1 MTKYLLALL
10 AIALLSVTANAES
23 EEYRVVLK
31 NHIFS
36 PAEIQVPANTLAFL
50 VIENKDASPE
60 EFESKDLHREKIIA
74 AGKTE
79 KIKIGPL
86 NVGSYHFMGAFNP
99 DTAQGVVIV
108 K

>member
-1 MTKYLLALL
+1 MHNFLLALVISLL
-10 AIALLSVTANAES
+10 AMTANAER

-31 NHIFS
+31 NHKFT
-36 PAEIQVPANTLAFL
+36 PVEIQVPADSLLWL

-60 EFESKDLHREKIIA
+60 EFESKDLHREKMIA
-74 AGKTE
+74 AGKTA

-86 NVGSYHFMGAFNP
+86 KTGSYNFMGAFNP
-99 DTAQGVVIV
+99 DTAQGVVIA

>member
-1 MTKYLLALL
+1 MSKYLLALVISLL
-10 AIALLSVTANAES
+10 AAVASAEREAFHVTLE
-23 EEYRVVLK
+23 
-31 NHIFS
+31 NHRFS
-36 PAEIQVPANTLAFL
+36 PAEIQVPANRLLFL
-50 VIENKDASPE
+50 VIENKDAGAE

-86 NVGSYHFMGAFNP
+86 KAGSYHFMGAFNP

>member
-1 MTKYLLALL
+1 MTKYLLALVISLL
-10 AIALLSVTANAES
+10 AMTVNAER

-31 NHIFS
+31 NHKFT
-36 PAEIQVPANTLAFL
+36 PAEIQVPANSLVFL
-50 VIENKDASPE
+50 VIENKDASAE
-60 EFESKDLHREKIIA
+60 EFESRDLHREKIIA
-74 AGKTE
+74 AGKTA

-86 NVGSYHFMGAFNP
+86 KIGTYHFMGAFNP

>member
-1 MTKYLLALL
+1 MHNFLLVLVISLLAQCV
-10 AIALLSVTANAES
+10 SAER

-31 NHIFS
+31 NHMFK
-36 PAEIQVPANTLAFL
+36 PTKIQVPANSLGFL
-50 VIENKDASPE
+50 VVENKDASAE
-60 EFESKDLHREKIIA
+60 EFQSNDLHREKIIA

-86 NVGSYHFMGAFNP
+86 KAGSYHFMGAFNP
-99 DTAQGVVIV
+99 DTAQGVVIA

>member
-1 MTKYLLALL
+1 MHNFLLALMLSLL
-10 AIALLSVTANAES
+10 AVVANADH
-23 EEYRVVLK
+23 EEYRFVLK

-36 PAEIQVPANTLAFL
+36 PAQIQVPVNSLVYL

-60 EFESKDLHREKIIA
+60 EFESRDLHREKIIA
-74 AGKTE
+74 AGKTA

-86 NVGSYHFMGAFNP
+86 KAGSYHFMGAFNS

>member
-1 MTKYLLALL
+1 MHNFLLALVISLL
-10 AIALLSVTANAES
+10 AMTANAER

-31 NHIFS
+31 NHTFT
-36 PAEIQVPANTLAFL
+36 PAEIQVPADSLLWL
-50 VIENKDASPE
+50 VIENKDASAE

-74 AGKTE
+74 AGKTA

-86 NVGSYHFMGAFNP
+86 KIGSYNFMGAFNP
-99 DTAQGVVIV
+99 DTAQGVVIA

>member
-1 MTKYLLALL
+1 MHNFLLALVLSLL
-10 AIALLSVTANAES
+10 AVAANAERV
-23 EEYRVVLK
+23 EYRVVLK
-31 NHIFS
+31 NHLFS
-36 PAEIQVPANTLAFL
+36 PAKVQVPANSLVFL
-50 VIENKDASPE
+50 VIENKDVSAE
-60 EFESKDLHREKIIA
+60 EFQSRDLHREKIIA

-86 NVGSYHFMGAFNP
+86 KAGSYHFMGAFNP

>member
-1 MTKYLLALL
+1 MHNFLLALVISLL
-10 AIALLSVTANAES
+10 AVAASADR

-31 NHIFS
+31 NHTFT
-36 PAEIQVPANTLAFL
+36 PTEIQVPANSLLWL
-50 VIENKDASPE
+50 VIENKDASAE

-74 AGKTE
+74 AGKTA

-86 NVGSYHFMGAFNP
+86 KTGSYKFMGAFNP
-99 DTAQGVVIV
+99 DTAQGVVIA

>member
-1 MTKYLLALL
+1 MIKYLLALVISLL
-10 AIALLSVTANAES
+10 AVAANAER
-23 EEYRVVLK
+23 EEYRLVLK
-31 NHIFS
+31 DHTFS
-36 PAEIQVPANTLAFL
+36 PTQIQVPANSSAFL
-50 VIENKDASPE
+50 VIENKDASAE

-74 AGKTE
+74 AGKTA

-86 NVGSYHFMGAFNP
+86 KAGSYHFMGAFNS

>member
-1 MTKYLLALL
+1 MHNFLLALV
-10 AIALLSVTANAES
+10 ISLLTMAANAER

-31 NHIFS
+31 NHIFK
-36 PAEIQVPANTLAFL
+36 PAEIQVPANRLAFL
-50 VIENKDASPE
+50 VVENKDASAE
-60 EFESKDLHREKIIA
+60 EFQSKDLHREKIIA
-74 AGKTE
+74 AGKTG

-86 NVGSYHFMGAFNP
+86 KAGSYHFMGAFNP